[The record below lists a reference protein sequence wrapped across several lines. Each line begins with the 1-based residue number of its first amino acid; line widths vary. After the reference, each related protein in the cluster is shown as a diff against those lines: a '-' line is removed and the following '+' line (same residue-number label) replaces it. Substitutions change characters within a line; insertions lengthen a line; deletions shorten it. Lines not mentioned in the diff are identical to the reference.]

1 MPWPTTNPPW
11 AFDRSDLAAKNAEL
25 YDIFIVSLMKRFS
38 HLIQAALVLAVMCAL
53 LPSATVVV
61 QAAPASEVIYTVQRG
76 DTLSTIAAR
85 YGVTVAALQQV
96 NGLAGT
102 VIVVGQRLIVPETA
116 AVAAAALGE
125 QFRYVVKRGDTLFR
139 LAQAYG
145 TSVLGIQRA
154 SGITGTRLEI
164 GDVLMIP
171 GTGAIA
177 GPVGVAPVATL
188 VPAEGV
194 TGAKTEVTVTL
205 TPTPGKGLNTSTPAP
220 AQISSRNLLTN
231 PDYEGTFVKYKDSID
246 QQVAMGWTP
255 WWLENGTCTNQVP
268 RYSGVNASMLPERV
282 YAGYKA
288 QLVNVSGGSSF
299 QGGLSQ
305 TVTGITAG
313 SRIRF
318 TAWGSAWS
326 STGTDPDVSLGAG
339 SINMRVGIADGLVDA
354 SSPNIV
360 WSRYKNYIDTYG
372 QLSVEFIAA
381 STSVTVFTS
390 AYPSLCLTN
399 NQVFWDEAALTSVV
413 STRYASLNDLVG
425 TVEMRKSISGFGL
438 AGDGQDLGVGSQVR
452 TGPDSRARVELTEG
466 TIISMDKNTTLTLA
480 ALGQDL
486 KSPYTRLQLASGRI
500 WVMHPAGTVDVE
512 TKSGTASVQ
521 GGMLSVS
528 HVAFPR
534 FVTTSTCLDGY
545 CALESA
551 GVKAQVPPGATGTVK
566 KNPYLRLLSN
576 PVPQITASIET
587 AEYAQWVSN
596 NPEAMDALEA
606 LVPDATLEI
615 PARLATNTATTTVTV
630 TPSVTGTVTR
640 TSSPTT
646 TSTVTG
652 TPPTSTSSP
661 TATST
666 TTPTVTTTPTSTFTP
681 TATWNSLTSTN
692 TPTPTST
699 STPTPTST
707 SIPVIA
713 MAGVTAQEGSTGATN
728 SVAVTITLTK
738 TGLSASVMAITYST
752 STSAGTATGGTT
764 CQAGV
769 DYINTTGTLNW
780 AALENASKTF
790 TIGVC
795 GDTTNEPH
803 ETVIITLSGVYPTDT
818 LVTPAVST
826 TTGLLTIV
834 NDD

>member
-1 MPWPTTNPPW
+1 
-11 AFDRSDLAAKNAEL
+11 
-25 YDIFIVSLMKRFS
+25 MKRFS
-38 HLIQAALVLAVMCAL
+38 HLIQAALLVAMLCAL
-53 LPSATVVV
+53 VPSAAVVV
-61 QAAPASEVIYTVQRG
+61 RAAPAAEVIYTVRRG
-76 DTLSTIAAR
+76 DTLSAIAAR
-85 YGVTVAALQQV
+85 YGVTVASLQQV

-102 VIVVGQRLIVPETA
+102 IILVGQRLIVPETA
-116 AVAAAALGE
+116 AVAAAAPAAR
-125 QFRYVVKRGDTLFR
+125 FRYIVKRGDTLFR
-139 LAQAYG
+139 LAQTYR

-154 SGITGTRLEI
+154 SGITGIRLEI
-164 GDVLMIP
+164 GDVLLIP

-177 GPVGVAPVATL
+177 ASAANAPVATL

-205 TPTPGKGLNTSTPAP
+205 TPTPGKGLSTSTPAP
-220 AQISSRNLLTN
+220 VQISSRNLLTN
-231 PDYEGTFVKYKDSID
+231 SDFEGSVVKWKDNID
-246 QQVAMGWTP
+246 QQVATGWQP
-255 WWLENGTCTNQVP
+255 WWLENANCTNQVP
-268 RYSGVNASMLPERV
+268 VYSGVNASMVPERV
-282 YAGYKA
+282 FAGYKA
-288 QLVNVSGGSSF
+288 QLISVSGGSSF

-313 SRIRF
+313 SRLRF
-318 TAWGSAWS
+318 SVWGSAWS
-326 STGTDPDVSLGAG
+326 SSGDNPDVSLGAG

-381 STSVTVFTS
+381 STSVTIFTS
-390 AYPSLCLTN
+390 AFPSLCLAN
-399 NQVFWDEAALTSVV
+399 NRVFWDEAALTPVD
-413 STRYASLNDLVG
+413 STRYATLNDLAG
-425 TVEMRKSISGFGL
+425 TVEMRKSISGFGM

-452 TGPDSRARVELTEG
+452 TGPDSSARVALTEG
-466 TIISMDKNTTLTLA
+466 TIITMDKNTTLTLA

-512 TKSGTASVQ
+512 TKAGNASVQ
-521 GGMLSVS
+521 GGMMGIS

-534 FVTTSTCLDGY
+534 FVTTTTCLDGY

-551 GVKAQVPPGATGTVK
+551 GVKAQIPPGATGTVK

-576 PVPQITASIET
+576 PVPQITSSIET

-615 PARLATNTATTTVTV
+615 PTRLATNTATTTVTV

-661 TATST
+661 TATTT
-666 TTPTVTTTPTSTFTP
+666 TTPTVTATPTGTFTP
-681 TATWNSLTSTN
+681 TATWNSLTATN

-699 STPTPTST
+699 MTPTPTST
-707 SIPVIA
+707 SIPVIY

-738 TGLSASVMAITYST
+738 SGLSSSVMAITYST

-764 CQAGV
+764 CVSGV
-769 DYINTTGTLNW
+769 DYVNTTGTLNW

-818 LVTPAVST
+818 LVTPAVSS